1 MLLGDALALGGGL
14 AWGATTV
21 AIRNSSLSEA
31 SAAKTLFYQMLV
43 AAVGL
48 MTYAVQ
54 SGNATIHATRPALL
68 SVAFQALVVAL
79 SSYLVWFW
87 LLKQYLASRLSVLSF
102 VTPIFGVSFGVL
114 ILNEP
119 LEASFLIGALLVL
132 AGITLVSAAELLLEQ
147 LRRRR
152 A

>member
-1 MLLGDALALGGGL
+1 
-14 AWGATTV
+14 
-21 AIRNSSLSEA
+21 
-31 SAAKTLFYQMLV
+31 MLV

-48 MTYAVQ
+48 MTYTVQ

-68 SVAFQALVVAL
+68 RVVFQELVVAL

-119 LEASFLIGALLVL
+119 LEASFLIDALLVL

-152 A
+152 T